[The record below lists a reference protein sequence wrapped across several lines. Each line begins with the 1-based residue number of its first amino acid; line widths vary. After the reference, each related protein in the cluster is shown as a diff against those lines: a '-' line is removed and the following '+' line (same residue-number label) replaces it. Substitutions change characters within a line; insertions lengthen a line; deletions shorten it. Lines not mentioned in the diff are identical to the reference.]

1 MALQTLRR
9 VTSPACLLSADERA
23 EIRDNLTLAL
33 DTLECGPLDH
43 MGLWH
48 LLAYQRAALKVLHM
62 KPGVQ

>member
-9 VTSPACLLSADERA
+9 VTPAACLLSADERA

-43 MGLWH
+43 MGLRH